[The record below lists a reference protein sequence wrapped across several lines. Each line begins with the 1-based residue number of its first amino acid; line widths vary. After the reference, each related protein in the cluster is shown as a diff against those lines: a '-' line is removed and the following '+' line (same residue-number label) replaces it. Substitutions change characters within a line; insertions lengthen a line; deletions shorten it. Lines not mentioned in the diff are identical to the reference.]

1 MSPSRSRREFLQA
14 GLALPA
20 AGLVVSNPDTAFQKE
35 LPKITYRTLGKTG
48 LRVTGV
54 GYGIGYEPNVEVVN
68 RAIDLGINYFD
79 TSRDYKESEAIF
91 AGCIKNGRR
100 QKIHIASKSGSTK
113 KEEILR
119 DMDTSLKTLGT
130 DYIDIWHLHARDTPA
145 RIPDEALE
153 AMVQCKKSGKARF
166 IGFSCHNPNNMVDFL
181 LNAKVFD
188 VMQTTY
194 SFAIGS
200 GFREKAVQKLAA
212 ANVGVIAM
220 KVVVALSGIGMKR
233 RGSEEPAVTKKKE
246 GEGPLAGIKW
256 VLSNPAIGTTV
267 PNMNS
272 IAELEMNVRA
282 MSEPYSPADEQL
294 LFVLNERIR
303 PTIAACATSAMENA
317 RRGCPFTDVLRYLAY
332 HDFGGNLYQA
342 VANFR
347 DLGSE
352 VRKIRCSDCSE
363 CAIRCPNGVQV
374 RNRLIRAQESDCIT
388 KRTIPSL
395 FRGHGACRRSVVA
408 LKKMRA
414 EEQVSAP
421 LKRINYVV
429 FSKSTDV

>member
-20 AGLVVSNPDTAFQKE
+20 AGLVASNPDTAFQKE

-272 IAELEMNVRA
+272 VAELEMNVRA

-303 PTIAACATSAMENA
+303 PDYCRMCYQCE
-317 RRGCPFTDVLRYLAY
+317 GKCPKGMPVTDVLRYLAY
-332 HDFGGNLYQA
+332 YDFGGNLHQA
-342 VANFR
+342 VVNFR

-374 RNRLIRAQESDCIT
+374 RNRLIRAQDLI
-388 KRTIPSL
+388 
-395 FRGHGACRRSVVA
+395 A
-408 LKKMRA
+408 
-414 EEQVSAP
+414 
-421 LKRINYVV
+421 
-429 FSKSTDV
+429 

>member
-1 MSPSRSRREFLQA
+1 
-14 GLALPA
+14 
-20 AGLVVSNPDTAFQKE
+20 
-35 LPKITYRTLGKTG
+35 
-48 LRVTGV
+48 
-54 GYGIGYEPNVEVVN
+54 VN

-79 TSRDYKESEAIF
+79 TSRDYRESEAIF

-100 QKIHIASKSGSTK
+100 QKIHISSKSGSTK
-113 KEEILR
+113 KEEILK
-119 DMDTSLKTLGT
+119 DMDTSLKTLRT
-130 DYIDIWHLHARDTPA
+130 DFIDVWHLHARDTPS

-194 SFAIGS
+194 SYAIGS

-233 RGSEEPAVTKKKE
+233 GGSGEPRKLKE

-256 VLSNPAIGTTV
+256 VLSHPEIGTTV

-272 IAELEMNVRA
+272 IAQLEMNMRA
-282 MSEPYSPADEQL
+282 MSEPYTPADEQL

-303 PTIAACATSAMENA
+303 PDYCRMCYQCEEK
-317 RRGCPFTDVLRYLAY
+317 CPKGMPVADVLRYLAY
-332 HDFGGNLYQA
+332 YDFAGSLHQA
-342 VANFR
+342 VVNFR
-347 DLGSE
+347 NLGSA
-352 VRKIRCSDCSE
+352 VRNIRCSDCSE

-374 RNRLIRAQESDCIT
+374 RNRLMRAQDLI
-388 KRTIPSL
+388 
-395 FRGHGACRRSVVA
+395 A
-408 LKKMRA
+408 
-414 EEQVSAP
+414 
-421 LKRINYVV
+421 
-429 FSKSTDV
+429 